1 MKERWKNAPSVLR
14 RKVIKSV
21 GGAVLLGLI
30 GIISWIAS
38 KKFMI
43 ALPCFVLSAVWF
55 FYGVSVLFSM
65 LTVGYIML
73 SGTCEKLEQ
82 TLLFKRTK
90 AMYLTTNYGVVKVLI
105 RHNARSVE
113 IGSYVRCYISLKAPV
128 YELND
133 VKVVNDYYTI
143 EVMD

>member
-1 MKERWKNAPSVLR
+1 MKERWKNVPSVLR

-43 ALPCFVLSAVWF
+43 ALPCFVLSTVWF

-105 RHNARSVE
+105 RHNARRAQ

-143 EVMD
+143 EVID